1 MEKVPSELQADL
13 AVNQWGYVKTIVLN
27 TLHRLTASQRGFYV
41 ALALVPLSMVAY
53 TFASSSDTPVLTRII
68 DAYRS
73 REEEVVR
80 RNTLHQI
87 ACEQAALDR
96 HLFHGEQGGM
106 IGVDIRFPE

>member
-1 MEKVPSELQADL
+1 M
-13 AVNQWGYVKTIVLN
+13 
-27 TLHRLTASQRGFYV
+27 

-53 TFASSSDTPVLTRII
+53 AFASSSDTPVLTRLI

-73 REEEVVR
+73 REEEAVR

-96 HLFHGEQGGM
+96 HLFHSEEGGM
-106 IGVDIRFPE
+106 IGVDIRFPEWVVDFLPAGARC